1 MRFVSVV
8 GAASCMVV
16 GSGVQARRVGIG
28 HWRMGGART
37 TVALRSG
44 APIQGVR
51 NTTRAVDTAPHMA
64 VAESAWS
71 MGAPRTPFGS
81 AIATTGPLQDPRRP
95 HTMRSRRRGQRIA
108 RALGSSLSCH
118 HNGTHGTLYV
128 TVIPVTPLNKLRKLL
143 YTRTSLGKICD
154 KI

>member
-16 GSGVQARRVGIG
+16 EGGVQARRVGIG

-51 NTTRAVDTAPHMA
+51 NTTRAVDTALVAASQVAAVVSALRGHLGPH
-64 VAESAWS
+64 
-71 MGAPRTPFGS
+71 
-81 AIATTGPLQDPRRP
+81 
-95 HTMRSRRRGQRIA
+95 
-108 RALGSSLSCH
+108 
-118 HNGTHGTLYV
+118 
-128 TVIPVTPLNKLRKLL
+128 
-143 YTRTSLGKICD
+143 
-154 KI
+154 